1 MNQDNTQKLFKNFP
15 RLYRRADA
23 QEKHNAFMQW
33 GFECD
38 DGWFRLIYDLSAE
51 IERAARM
58 MGMDPESQ
66 DWPRTRQVKEKFG
79 TLRYYVSTPGPD
91 EDDINNMIWEQRN
104 GLVSFRPVAS
114 IGSIRNLVEVAE
126 AQSEHICVT
135 CGLAGTLRTEGWWK
149 VLCDSCQEKRRV
161 EHEIPD

>member
-1 MNQDNTQKLFKNFP
+1 MNEDNTQKLFKNFP
-15 RLYRRADA
+15 RLYRGDG
-23 QEKHNAFMQW
+23 QEKRNAHMNW
-33 GFECD
+33 GFECG
-38 DGWFRLIYDLSAE
+38 DGWFRLLYDLSSA
-51 IERAARM
+51 IEREARKL
-58 MGMDPESQ
+58 GIDPASE
-66 DWPRTRQVKEKFG
+66 DWPRTRRVKEKFG
-79 TLRYYVSTPGPD
+79 TLRYYVCTPGPD
-91 EDDINNMIWEQRN
+91 ADDINNMIWELNN
-104 GLVSFRPVAS
+104 GVVSFRPVAS